1 MSAKLTGR
9 LAGSVNYYN
18 LTLGENEKDWSHLS
32 NTDSFTPAPKT
43 RVFIDWRRYFDKKI
57 FPGDKILPASQCPQT
72 QLKPSRYLLE
82 KDRREEPDSSS
93 QSGIEGLFWTKFFQ
107 YQCH

>member
-57 FPGDKILPASQCPQT
+57 SQEIKSYLPVNVLRLS
-72 QLKPSRYLLE
+72 
-82 KDRREEPDSSS
+82 
-93 QSGIEGLFWTKFFQ
+93 
-107 YQCH
+107 

>member
-9 LAGSVNYYN
+9 LAGSVNYYK

-93 QSGIEGLFWTKFFQ
+93 QSGIEGLFWTELFQ